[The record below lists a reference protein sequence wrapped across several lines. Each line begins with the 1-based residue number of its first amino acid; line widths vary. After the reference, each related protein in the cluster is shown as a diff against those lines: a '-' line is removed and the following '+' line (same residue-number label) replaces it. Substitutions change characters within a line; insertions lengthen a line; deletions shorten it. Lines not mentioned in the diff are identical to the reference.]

1 MITYT
6 NLTGFSYSFLKKTFN
21 EAFSDYNIPMN
32 LSEEQIKIHLES
44 NDYNP
49 RLSIG
54 AFDNDKMVG
63 FVFVGQ
69 RGNRLYDGGTAV
81 IKEYRRKGIAKNM
94 IKSILNK
101 MQKDEVFILECI
113 SDNTRG
119 LKLYESLGFVKS
131 RHFICYKLNE
141 GGLLSDEVKRGDE
154 AIISKDYRP
163 SWQNEKIVD
172 PIYYVHGE
180 NKICV
185 RKDGGVYFSDPDY
198 TLINHALKDLG
209 RLSFTNVNNNDKL
222 TIILKELGATIIAE
236 QEEMVYES
244 N

>member
-32 LSEEQIKIHLES
+32 LNEEQIIAHLES
-44 NDYNP
+44 IDYNP

-54 AFDNDKMVG
+54 AFDGEKMVG

-69 RGNRLYDGGTAV
+69 RDNRLYDGGTAV
-81 IKEYRRKGIAKNM
+81 IKEYRRKGIAREMVKT
-94 IKSILNK
+94 ILNK
-101 MQKDEVFILECI
+101 MNSGQVFVLECI

-131 RHFICYKLNE
+131 RHFICYKLNQ
-141 GGLLSDEVKRGDE
+141 GGLISNDVKKVDEVKTD
-154 AIISKDYRP
+154 KDYRP
-163 SWQNEKIVD
+163 SWQNEKIIN
-172 PIYYVHGE
+172 PIYYTYGD
-180 NKICV
+180 KIICI
-185 RKDGGVYFSDPDY
+185 RKDGGVYFSDPDPV
-198 TLINHALKDLG
+198 LIKHALKELG
-209 RLSFTNVNNNDKL
+209 HLSFTNVNSDDKL
-222 TIILKELGATIIAE
+222 AVTLTKLGATIIAE
-236 QEEMVYES
+236 QEEMIYES